1 MVTSYEVTGGVAVI
15 RIDNPPVNGLSHAT
29 REGVMGDLERALADD
44 AVTAIVLTGRPGFFS
59 AGADIA
65 EFGTPKSGAV
75 PRLGEVI
82 AALESAAKPVVA
94 AIDGDALGGG
104 LELALGAH
112 YRVATATSRLGLPEV
127 NLGLVPG
134 AGGTQRLPR
143 VVDALTAAEMVSS
156 GAPRTAADLAAL
168 DGQRLLDRVVDADV
182 VAAAVAFATEIA
194 GVRPL
199 PKVRDLPVD
208 EADLTGLEE
217 RLRKRGKGFKAPLVA
232 VDLVGLAARTT
243 PFEDGLSGEQASFR
257 ELLADPQSAALRHA
271 FFAER
276 AARRIPDIPAGTAP
290 RPVDRVGVIGAGTM
304 GGGIAMNFLNVGIPV
319 TIVETTQEAL
329 DRGLSVIRR
338 NYQAQVDRGKLAAAE
353 LDRRMGLLTPTLD
366 YAALADADLVIE
378 AVFEDMD
385 VKRAVFGRLDE
396 IAKPGAILATNTSSL
411 NVDRIAAVTT
421 RPGDVVGMHFFSPAN
436 VMRLLEVVRADATA
450 DDVLVTAMAVGR
462 RIGKVCVVARVCD
475 GFIGNR
481 MLASY
486 RAAASDLVRAGAYPA
501 DVDAAIEGFGF
512 AMGPF
517 RMGDLAGLDIGWA
530 VRKRRYA
537 ERPDTPRDE
546 IGDALCELGRFGQ
559 KTGGGWYD
567 YRPGSRDPQPS
578 PVVADVLADY
588 WRRHDVTPRTFEPED
603 IVRRLVFALVDSG
616 AHVLEEGIALRASD
630 IDVVYLYGYGF
641 PRHRGGPMWYAD
653 SVGLGTVLESLRN
666 YHGDDGWSP
675 ADLLVR
681 LAAEQG
687 TFSQSQPPSAVS
699 G

>member
-1 MVTSYEVTGGVAVI
+1 MVTSYEVTGEVAVI

-29 REGVMGDLERALADD
+29 REGIVRDLTTALGDDL
-44 AVTAIVLTGRPGFFS
+44 VTAVVITGRPGFFS
-59 AGADIA
+59 ADADIA
-65 EFGTPKSGAV
+65 EFGTPRSGEA
-75 PRLGEVI
+75 PRLGDVI

-94 AIDGDALGGG
+94 AIEGDALGGG

-112 YRVATATSRLGLPEV
+112 YRVATVTSRLGLPEV

-143 VVDALTAAEMVSS
+143 VIDAATAAEMITS
-156 GAPRTAADLAAL
+156 GTPRTAAALAAL
-168 DGQRLLDRVVDADV
+168 DGQRLLDRVVESDV
-182 VAAAVAFATEIA
+182 VAAAVGFAAEIA
-194 GVRPL
+194 TVRPL
-199 PKVRDLPVD
+199 PRVRDLPANQ
-208 EADLTGLEE
+208 ADLSALKE
-217 RLRKRGKGFKAPLVA
+217 RLTKRGRGFKAPLIA
-232 VDLVGLAARTT
+232 LDLVGVAATV
-243 PFEDGLSGEQASFR
+243 PIDDGLTGESLMFR

-276 AARRIPDIPAGTAP
+276 AARRIPDIPAGTTP

-319 TIVETTQEAL
+319 TIVETAQEAL
-329 DRGLSVIRR
+329 DRGLGVIRR

-353 LDRRMGLLTPTLD
+353 LDRRMGLLTPSLEFAD
-366 YAALADADLVIE
+366 LADADLVIE

-385 VKRAVFGRLDE
+385 VKRSVFTRLDE
-396 IAKPGAILATNTSSL
+396 LVKPGAILATNTSTL
-411 NVDRIAAVTT
+411 NVDRIAAVTN

-462 RIGKVCVVARVCD
+462 RIGKTCVVARVCD

-486 RAAASDLVRAGAYPA
+486 RTAASDLVRAGANPA

-537 ERPDTPRDE
+537 EHPDTPKDE

-567 YRPGSRDPQPS
+567 YQSGSRDPKPS
-578 PVVADVLADY
+578 PAVDEILTDY
-588 WRRHDVTPRTFEPED
+588 WQRHGVARGTVEPED

-616 AHVLEEGIALRASD
+616 AKILEEGIALLASD
-630 IDVVYLYGYGF
+630 IDVVYLSGYGF
-641 PRHRGGPMWYAD
+641 PRHRGGPMWFAD
-653 SVGLGTVLESLRN
+653 SVGLSTVLDSLRDN
-666 YHGDDGWSP
+666 HGDDGWSP

-687 TFSQSQPPSAVS
+687 TFN
-699 G
+699 